1 MTPMVHIGCD
11 PFGRLQAY
19 DAATGRSRVE
29 VLVWQEDD
37 TPADLLKANYL
48 PCCTYFQV
56 AGVLHGLDP
65 GSLRYVWVSPGASR
79 LEG

>member
-1 MTPMVHIGCD
+1 MRPTVHIGID

-19 DAATGRSRVE
+19 EAQSGRRRVE

-37 TPADLLKANYL
+37 TSEDMLTAHYL

-65 GSLRYVWVSPGASR
+65 DSLRYVWVSPGASR